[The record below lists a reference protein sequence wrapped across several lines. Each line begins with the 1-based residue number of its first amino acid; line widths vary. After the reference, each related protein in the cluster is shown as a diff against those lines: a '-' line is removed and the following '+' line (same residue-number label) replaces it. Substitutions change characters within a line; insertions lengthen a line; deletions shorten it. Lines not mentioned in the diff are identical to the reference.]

1 MAQIILTN
9 HEEILYMLA
18 QDPNDLK
25 KNYYKVLSMKYLM
38 WSLIIN
44 FMREG
49 IPEPKIE
56 QIIETAFW
64 EREFVTCFWEAEITS
79 TKT

>member
-1 MAQIILTN
+1 
-9 HEEILYMLA
+9 MLA

-25 KNYYKVLSMKYLM
+25 KNYYKVCSMKYLK
-38 WSLIIN
+38 WSLKIN
-44 FMREG
+44 SKLVG
-49 IPEPKIE
+49 IPKPKIE